1 MNQLKSLSCL
11 TFLSLCYS
19 LSIAQET
26 TPVVHTWDKNDHREA
41 NQIWSASCSEEGVM
55 YFGNANGLLSF
66 DSKEWKIYPI
76 NGGNIVRS
84 TYCDGNRIYVG
95 SFEEFG
101 YYEKDKC
108 GELHYTSLSD
118 KLDGYEMK
126 NDEIWTIFK
135 YENLII
141 FHSFVTIFTYNS
153 DNNNVKCIELES
165 FTENIGLSADGKI
178 LCSAYG
184 FSSLDIQ
191 SGELDKIAHP
201 WSGRMVACLALDEE
215 NTLIVTENEG
225 LFLYNGDGISRW
237 NTDMEQALSSA
248 HINRAAL
255 TSDGI
260 IILGSSTLGCCAL
273 DLKGHKLWKLNAT
286 NVLNSNTVLSICEN
300 REGDV
305 FLALDSGIA
314 LIDNNS
320 GIRYINS
327 LSANVGAIYCTY
339 YKEPYLYI
347 GSNQGLY
354 AGILKENVL
363 SDVRQFK
370 EIKGPV
376 MYLEEY
382 DSQLFCGS
390 NADSYCIEGRTAQQ
404 LSRENSGGSCMAK
417 GIINGE
423 EVLVEGTYTKI
434 CLYKKKDKRWVFS
447 HRIDGL
453 IQPIRSIDIDFM
465 GNIWAG
471 HTSRGLYR
479 VKLSEDLREIK
490 DCRYYSSLSKEKA
503 AEKIQVRRIKGRT
516 IFFNSENIYT
526 YDDMTDSI
534 IEYKYLNDR
543 VSNIKN
549 IMDISLFKGERYW
562 VLNEDDA
569 YILDCSEE
577 PEADLRISYNI
588 FNSNTVDLI
597 KNISP
602 GPDGLSIMTLNN
614 SLAFVPEDI
623 CLKNTTWQAELQLQS
638 VAISEN
644 DGSQFRYLPLDQAL
658 CWNYSS
664 SSVKFCYSYPFFGEI
679 GSQHLEY
686 KLIGRD
692 EVWRKC
698 EGEEIDLSHLKE
710 GRYELEVRVVNKSEQ
725 ELAYIKSKFRIKP
738 PLFRSTGAK
747 ILYMVL
753 GLGLILLIALSIK
766 HRIES
771 QRRELENKRLE
782 SELKAKSREIA
793 STTMNLLSKNKILSD
808 IKEEL
813 SVQKHELGSAYPDK
827 YYRKMVA
834 AIDSQISNEQDW
846 KLFQENFDRI
856 HGNFFQ
862 ILKSRY
868 PSLTDSDLRFC
879 SFFCM
884 AMSSK
889 EIASMMNISLKGVEA
904 ARYRIRKKLQLPS
917 EISLT
922 SFLMDLK

>member
-1 MNQLKSLSCL
+1 MRFRSLLLISCL
-11 TFLSLCYS
+11 ALTHSLT
-19 LSIAQET
+19 LAQQT
-26 TPVVHTWDKNDHREA
+26 SPVVHTWDKNDHKGA
-41 NQIWSASCSEEGVM
+41 NQIWSASCSEDGMM
-55 YFGNANGLLSF
+55 YFGNANGLLRF
-66 DSKEWKIYPI
+66 DSKEWTIFPI
-76 NGGNIVRS
+76 KGGNILRS
-84 TYCDGNRIYVG
+84 SFCDGDRIYAG

-101 YYEKDKC
+101 YYDTDSA
-108 GELHYTSLSD
+108 GQLHYTSLSE

-141 FHSFVTIFTYNS
+141 FHSFVTIFTYNL
-153 DNNNVKCIELES
+153 DNNNVKYIELES

-191 SGELDKIAHP
+191 SGELNKIAHP

-225 LFLYNGDGISRW
+225 LFLYNKQGISRW
-237 NTDMEQALSSA
+237 NTNRSNEQRLRQ
-248 HINRAAL
+248 INRAAL
-255 TSDGI
+255 SSDGK
-260 IILGSSTLGCCAL
+260 IILGSSTQGCCAL
-273 DLKGHKLWKLNAT
+273 DMKGQLIWQIDAT

-300 REGDV
+300 KEGDI

-320 GIRYINS
+320 GIRYISS

-376 MYLEEY
+376 MYLKEI
-382 DSQLFCGS
+382 DSQIFCGS
-390 NADSYCIEGRTAQQ
+390 NADTYSIEGRQAQR
-404 LSRENSGGSCMAK
+404 LSRENSGGSCLAK

-434 CLYKKKDKRWVFS
+434 CLYKKQNNRWVFAN
-447 HRIDGL
+447 RIDGL
-453 IQPIRSIDIDFM
+453 IQPICSIDLDFM

-479 VKLSEDLREIK
+479 VRLSDDLKEIK
-490 DCRYYSSLSKEKA
+490 DSRYYASLNPENA

-526 YDDMTDSI
+526 YDDMSDSI

-549 IMDISLFKGERYW
+549 IMDISLFKGEKYW

-577 PEADLRISYNI
+577 PEEDLRISYNI

-597 KNISP
+597 KNISA
-602 GPDGLSIMTLNN
+602 GPDGISIMTLNN
-614 SLAFVPEDI
+614 SLAFVPENISFNDRD
-623 CLKNTTWQAELQLQS
+623 WQAELSLES
-638 VAISEN
+638 VAVSEN
-644 DGSQFRYLPLDQAL
+644 DGSQFRYLSLDEEL
-658 CWNYSS
+658 CWNFSS
-664 SSVKFCYSYPFFGEI
+664 TLVKFRFTYPFFGEF
-679 GSQHLEY
+679 GSHHLEY

-725 ELAYIKSKFRIKP
+725 ELAYKKCKFRIKP
-738 PLFRSTGAK
+738 PIFRSTAAK
-747 ILYMVL
+747 IIYVLL
-753 GLGLILLIALSIK
+753 GLAMLLLIAFNIK
-766 HRIES
+766 HKIES

-827 YYRKMVA
+827 YYRKMIA
-834 AIDSQISNEQDW
+834 TIDAQISSEQDW